1 MEYHVK
7 NKEVEPKLVADP
19 EMLKADAVVQIGEI
33 KVAIKD
39 AGKESMDIEKS
50 VDDPSQRPVM
60 ANDHEASGSKS
71 IADKYHQ
78 PKWCP
83 LGQTHTQKRKLQRL
97 RNKEKREQE
106 AEKMRDEH
114 LNKYRPMI
122 PQGKVWQIKTAN
134 QPARPVGLP

>member
-1 MEYHVK
+1 MEYRVK

-19 EMLKADAVVQIGEI
+19 EMLKVDAVVQIGEI

-50 VDDPSQRPVM
+50 VDVPSQRPVM

-83 LGQTHTQKRKLQRL
+83 SRLTHTQKRKLQRL

-114 LNKYRPMI
+114 LNKYKPMI
-122 PQGKVWQIKTAN
+122 P
-134 QPARPVGLP
+134 